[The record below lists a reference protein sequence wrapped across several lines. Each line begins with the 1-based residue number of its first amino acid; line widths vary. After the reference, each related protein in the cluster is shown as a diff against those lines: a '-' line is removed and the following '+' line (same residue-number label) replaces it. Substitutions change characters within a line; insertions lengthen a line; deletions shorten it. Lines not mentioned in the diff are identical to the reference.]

1 MAKKDRKKE
10 LEKIVGAEKLS
21 EASVLIEEILFIEK
35 KLEEL
40 KKLPFIRINPKDP
53 AKQKSTPAARQ
64 YREMVQQ
71 YNNSLKLLLKISGD
85 LGEVEEDSPLRQW
98 VRMQNGEE

>member
-1 MAKKDRKKE
+1 MEQRVKE
-10 LEKIVGAEKLS
+10 AEAALLTAVAES
-21 EASVLIEEILFIEK
+21 
-35 KLEEL
+35 
-40 KKLPFIRINPKDP
+40 D
-53 AKQKSTPAARQ
+53 AARQ

-98 VRMQNGEE
+98 GRMQNGEE